1 MHLHPLTYPMSDWKE
16 VYSEIL
22 SSYVGRYKEARG
34 NSQLRNEILAEVKLE
49 ILKHEP
55 EDSVGL
61 PPHLRAAIRRVFLSH
76 LDPKDQDDEIAI
88 IQYILAVTRK
98 SWAESCEGE
107 DAREEKACPTKAG
120 DYKMAFTAFTVA
132 QRNFKEEM
140 DAYDRERRDTKD
152 PKTIGQRNRVIQ
164 QWWES
169 VSYEWKAEAGRA
181 AEKWNKLGAPKET
194 HDLTM
199 GSHVVMFVAHEAG
212 EGQIKMAVFETAP
225 ADGKK
230 AFTQSSESSKDWVL
244 NGENSLMDYLL
255 TAPVEDDSAEKH
267 EVEISLD
274 EDGNPEMPT
283 WAGQKLKVQQN
294 LARAVFQAAYDL
306 IEVWGIAK
314 FMKKPKARVPW
325 GLLIESP
332 MEYLDSQSI
341 PEGFMMKDPSKWT
354 KADLQLLWDHW
365 QTLEAEEKVIV
376 SFISCKKEDAP
387 LSRQFDRRPVA
398 GSSKKREWVDPEDD
412 SEEEVGEEGVHSGQ
426 MMKSGEVVNKGAE
439 VTMDLQDQAPEECSP
454 AWHASKD
461 HIQYLKSL
469 SIMPRYQVLVDLV
482 EALPEQVVLGL
493 GLLLRECSNAQEVDE
508 DDPLVSHLQFLLN
521 SELGIQKA
529 ENVMDIVGLIAARLE
544 QSSGMKEPQEGDEGA
559 GMGGTDRED
568 EEKEEEEVPPVV
580 PTQKWKRAES
590 GIVTRGKKVAKQ
602 DGEKDKEGGE
612 NGKRGVRTWNQSRR
626 AMGH

>member
-1 MHLHPLTYPMSDWKE
+1 MSDWKE

-34 NSQLRNEILAEVKLE
+34 NSKLRNEILAEVKSE

-61 PPHLRAAIRRVFLSH
+61 PPHLRVVRHPFHQVR
-76 LDPKDQDDEIAI
+76 
-88 IQYILAVTRK
+88 
-98 SWAESCEGE
+98 
-107 DAREEKACPTKAG
+107 
-120 DYKMAFTAFTVA
+120 
-132 QRNFKEEM
+132 
-140 DAYDRERRDTKD
+140 
-152 PKTIGQRNRVIQ
+152 
-164 QWWES
+164 
-169 VSYEWKAEAGRA
+169 GRA
-181 AEKWNKLGAPKET
+181 GQKVVRLINRYRRKNVPNMAR
-194 HDLTM
+194 DLIKTVHRAM
-199 GSHVVMFVAHEAG
+199 GSHVVMFIAHEAG

-225 ADGKK
+225 ANGKK

-244 NGENSLMDYLL
+244 NGENSLTDYLL

-294 LARAVFQAAYDL
+294 LARAAFQAAY
-306 IEVWGIAK
+306 VWGIAK
-314 FMKKPKARVPW
+314 FTKKPKARVPW

-354 KADLQLLWDHW
+354 KADLWLLWDHW

-376 SFISCKKEDAP
+376 SFIRCKKEDVP

-398 GSSKKREWVDPEDD
+398 GSSKKREWMDPEDD
-412 SEEEVGEEGVHSGQ
+412 SEEEAGEEGVHSGQ
-426 MMKSGEVVNKGAE
+426 MMKSGEVVNKGGGN
-439 VTMDLQDQAPEECSP
+439 D
-454 AWHASKD
+454 
-461 HIQYLKSL
+461 YG
-469 SIMPRYQVLVDLV
+469 YQVLVDLV
-482 EALPEQVVLGL
+482 EALPEQEHGKGREVALPHWATWTWSAKYFPQEIHLESACFWKALEELQSVRFTSSSLGGQVVLGL
-493 GLLLRECSNAQEVDE
+493 GMLLRECSHAQEVE
-508 DDPLVSHLQFLLN
+508 VDDPLKV
-521 SELGIQKA
+521 
-529 ENVMDIVGLIAARLE
+529 ENVMDIVGLIVARSE

-568 EEKEEEEVPPVV
+568 EKEEEEVPPVV

-590 GIVTRGKKVAKQ
+590 GIVTRGNKVAKQ
-602 DGEKDKEGGE
+602 DGEKDNEGGE
-612 NGKRGVRTWNQSRR
+612 NEKRGVRTWNQTRR